1 MLIEIHPGRAA
12 GCHDGEL
19 HALVP
24 AKEGPQAVED
34 FGTLFHDGEVCGE
47 VGVKHIVEAKVAEGG
62 CKLAG
67 DNGAG
72 LHAEFLSKCHANR
85 RGGLGDDYLF
95 RVAEVVQEA
104 VCVVTLSEC
113 SGGADGHAL
122 TAVGAVGVLE
132 HAVEGRGDGG
142 LEAATYGAKNAH
154 RLDLVAN

>member
-1 MLIEIHPGRAA
+1 MLVEIHPGRAA

-34 FGTLFHDGEVCGE
+34 FGTLFHNGEVRGEVC
-47 VGVKHIVEAKVAEGG
+47 VKHIVEAKVAEGG

-85 RGGLGDDYLF
+85 RGGLGYHYLF

-104 VCVVTLSEC
+104 VCVVTLRESA
-113 SGGADGHAL
+113 GGTNRHAL
-122 TAVGAVGVLE
+122 TAVGTVGFLE
-132 HAVEGRGDGG
+132 HAVEGGGDGG
-142 LEAATYGAKNAH
+142 LEAATHGTKHAH